1 MLKREGLVVNHKR
14 TERIYREEG
23 LILRKRRKCRKRG
36 SLLRIEMPVAAKPN
50 QRWSMDL
57 MSDSLST
64 GRRFR
69 VLTIVDDYS
78 RECPAMEVD
87 TSINGVRVV
96 RTLERLAQMRGLPKV
111 ITVDNGPE
119 FAGQALD
126 EWAYQKGVTL
136 NFIEPGKPVENAYI
150 ESFNGK
156 FRDECL
162 NENWFMSLFQAREI
176 VETWR
181 MDYNQERPHSSLG
194 NLTPQEFAQKAEIL
208 IAAECSAL

>member
-1 MLKREGLVVNHKR
+1 
-14 TERIYREEG
+14 
-23 LILRKRRKCRKRG
+23 
-36 SLLRIEMPVAAKPN
+36 
-50 QRWSMDL
+50 MDL

-78 RECPAMEVD
+78 RECPTLEVD

-96 RTLERLAQMRGLPKV
+96 RTLDRLAQERGLPRF

-119 FAGQALD
+119 FAGKALD
-126 EWAYQKGVTL
+126 EWAYRKGVTL

-162 NENWFMSLFQAREI
+162 NENWFMSLFEAREI
-176 VETWR
+176 VENWR

-194 NLTPQEFAQKAEIL
+194 NLTPREFAQKAEIL
-208 IAAECSAL
+208 AGGECFAL